1 MTELEHALIGL
12 RQALEA
18 PRRYGTWRRLV
29 RNRMASVQAALARDW
44 VRGGDAWLT
53 AREATLQRERD
64 VLGQRL
70 ATLGRSVLDAPDV
83 AEMRVELGRLLA
95 DLEHHRQRINDLVY
109 DSVGLELG
117 GSD

>member
-12 RQALEA
+12 RQALEV
-18 PRRYGTWRRLV
+18 PRRYRTWRRLV
-29 RNRMASVQAALARDW
+29 RHRMASVQAALSTDW

-53 AREATLQRERD
+53 AREAGLLRERD
-64 VLGQRL
+64 VLVQRL
-70 ATLGRSVLDAPDV
+70 STLGRSVLDTPDI
-83 AEMRVELGRLLA
+83 ERLRVELGRLLG